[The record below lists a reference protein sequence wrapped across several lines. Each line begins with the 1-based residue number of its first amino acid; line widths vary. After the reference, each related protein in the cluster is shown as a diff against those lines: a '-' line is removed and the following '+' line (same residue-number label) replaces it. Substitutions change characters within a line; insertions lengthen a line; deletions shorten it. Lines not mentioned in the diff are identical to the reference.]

1 MKQLYIL
8 FMFLAECLMSGER
21 VSAQADISMATHWNN
36 RANYNPASIARTD
49 YIYIFS
55 NVRSQ
60 WLDIKGAPRVI
71 NVQASGYFHSLRSAF
86 GLSMVRD
93 QIGVT
98 QVLNPMLNY
107 AFRISN
113 EQDWSLS
120 FGLSAGVFS
129 RFVDGSLYNP
139 DEVIDPF
146 LNYNAEKYNQ
156 PDVNLGVEFES
167 QHFIF
172 GLSGTHLLSIGKP
185 ENIFL
190 NTNHQYAYVIYKNTN
205 FGIINYN
212 LGIHVVN
219 RKDLTVFEANGCIRL
234 KHSGG
239 TKELREMIDLGVTY
253 RTSSQMTFLFG
264 VNLTSD
270 LRVGFAYDKS
280 FFSGYFENSTN
291 EFMLEYRIPSKEAS
305 TYIKLD
311 NHNWYF

>member
-1 MKQLYIL
+1 ML
-8 FMFLAECLMSGER
+8 LAECLISGGK

-36 RANYNPASIARTD
+36 RANYNPASITRTD
-49 YIYIFS
+49 YIYLFS
-55 NVRSQ
+55 NVRNQ

-71 NVQASGYFHSLRSAF
+71 NVQASGYIHRLHSAF

-120 FGLSAGVFS
+120 FGLSGGVFS
-129 RFVDGSLYNP
+129 RFIDGSLYNP
-139 DEVIDPF
+139 DDVNDPL
-146 LNYNAEKYNQ
+146 LNYNVEKDNQ
-156 PDVNLGVEFES
+156 PDANLGVEFEN
-167 QHFIF
+167 QHFVF
-172 GLSGTHLLSIGKP
+172 GLSGTHLFSIGKS
-185 ENIFL
+185 ENLFL
-190 NTNHQYAYVIYKNTN
+190 NTNHQYAYAIYKNTN
-205 FGIINYN
+205 FGMFNYN
-212 LGIHVVN
+212 LGLQVVN
-219 RKDLTVFEANGCIRL
+219 RNNLTVLEVNGCLRL

-239 TKELREMIDLGVTY
+239 TKELREMIDLGLTF
-253 RTSSQMTFLFG
+253 RTSRQMTFLFG

-291 EFMLEYRIPSKEAS
+291 EFMLEYRIPSKAAS
-305 TYIKLD
+305 TYMKI
-311 NHNWYF
+311 NQSNWYF